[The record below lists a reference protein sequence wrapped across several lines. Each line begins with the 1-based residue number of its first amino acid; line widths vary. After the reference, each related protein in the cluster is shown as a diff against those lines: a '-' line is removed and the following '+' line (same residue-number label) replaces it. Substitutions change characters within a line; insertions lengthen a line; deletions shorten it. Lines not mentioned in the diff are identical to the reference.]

1 MGLWSAYFFVKFLL
15 FAGGYIGFSP
25 WLNLLFA
32 VFTALPPRNALQR
45 FGKNLL
51 AIPAALALLYHDSW
65 LPPIERVLSQT
76 QSVASFTLP
85 YLLELLGRFI
95 NLKVVVALI
104 VMLAAYT
111 LARRRLRMSTFAF
124 LGIFGIMLTP
134 QEGLLPQLP
143 VQSHAVANAAPMVTT
158 DPRNLQRGSL
168 DELLSQF
175 YARERSR
182 QVHFQ
187 SVVQSD
193 PSYDIFLLHIC
204 SLSWDDLQAVTR
216 TDDPLLK
223 RFDILFSSFNS
234 AASYS
239 GPAALRLLRG
249 NCGETSHKELYD
261 TPSRECLV
269 INGLQDAGFEPH
281 WLMNHDGH
289 FANFFG
295 DVSKRGAFPVAA
307 EDPSGAAIAQRAFDG
322 SPIYDDYS
330 TLSRWWN
337 RRASNPAPRVVLYY
351 NTISLHDGNRAEN
364 AAASSSFAAR
374 LARLTSDID
383 KILDDLQRS
392 GRRVIVIIVPE
403 HGAAVRGDRRQIPG
417 LREIPTPGITQVP
430 VGVVLVNASIPPG
443 RMQQRIHSPASY
455 LALNELLSRFL
466 SDNPFNAT
474 TLDLSTYTRNLART
488 ELVSENDGTVIMQV
502 ADQYMMRTPDGE
514 WSHWATIQQ
523 VATAQ

>member
-1 MGLWSAYFFVKFLL
+1 MGWWSAYFFVKFLL
-15 FAGGYIGFSP
+15 YAGGYIGFSP
-25 WLNLLFA
+25 GLNLLFA
-32 VFTALPPRNALQR
+32 VFTALPTRTALQR
-45 FGKNLL
+45 FGKNLV
-51 AIPAALALLYHDSW
+51 AIPSGLALLYHDSW
-65 LPPIERVLSQT
+65 FPPIERVLSQT
-76 QSVASFTLP
+76 QNVASFTLP
-85 YLLELLGRFI
+85 YWLELLGRFI
-95 NLKVVVALI
+95 NLNVIAVLVG
-104 VMLAAYT
+104 MLAVYA
-111 LARRRLRMSTFAF
+111 LAKRRLRMSTFAF
-124 LGIFGIMLTP
+124 LGIFVIMLRP
-134 QEGLLPQLP
+134 EGGLLPQP
-143 VQSHAVANAAPMVTT
+143 AAQAHVTGAAPTVTT
-158 DPRNLQRGSL
+158 DPRNLGREAL

-182 QVHFQ
+182 QVHFP
-187 SVVQSD
+187 SGVQGEA
-193 PSYDIFLLHIC
+193 SYDIFLLHIC
-204 SLSWDDLQAVTR
+204 SLSWDDLEAVTR
-216 TDDPLLK
+216 THEPLLE
-223 RFDILFSSFNS
+223 RFDILFSAFNS

-261 TPSRECLV
+261 TPNRECLV

-295 DVSKRGAFPVAA
+295 DVSKRGAFPVAP

-322 SPIYDDYS
+322 SPIYDDYA
-330 TLSRWWN
+330 TLSRWWS

-374 LARLTSDID
+374 LGRLTSDIG
-383 KILDDLQRS
+383 KVLDELQRS

-417 LREIPTPGITQVP
+417 LREIPTPAITQVP
-430 VGVVLVNASIPPG
+430 VGVVLVNASLPP
-443 RMQQRIHSPASY
+443 RRIQQRMDSPVSY

-466 SDNPFNAT
+466 SNNPFNAS
-474 TLDLSTYTRNLART
+474 TLDLSTYTQNLART

-502 ADQYMMRTPDGE
+502 ADQYMMRTPDGA
-514 WSHWATIQQ
+514 WSHWAAVGQ
-523 VATAQ
+523 AGTAQ